1 MKNAAGSIVINTDI
15 DISEAQKKLMQLKR
29 EIKESEDSIAKMQ
42 KDVNAKIKERDR
54 LAQKLDGKQ
63 IKLDAAKQE
72 LDGLKSQQA
81 PIIQQIEEV
90 QQKIADA
97 TAEAAKFKQAW
108 LDGTPGA
115 DKDWTLAQDQV
126 DTLKVRYQELLAQ
139 AEKLDPAILKAS
151 DHVAAQEKEVE
162 AARAAWSNV
171 KHEVRNINMELE
183 TERTRLA
190 GMVNEAGDLT
200 IQEVCS
206 AEATR
211 GLSRATTEAD
221 TRMDRFVN
229 RVKGLAKRVFVF
241 SLITAALR
249 SLRGWLG
256 NVIQT
261 NDEAAAAMARLKGA
275 LLTLA
280 QPLLSVLIPA
290 LTVVINLLARLV
302 TVAAQLIAMIF
313 GKSIKQT
320 SAAAKAMNAEKKA
333 IEGVGGAAKDA
344 AKNLSG
350 LDEINTWDSGSSG
363 GAGGGAGGG
372 GISPDFDLD
381 GMGVAEDRLKDI
393 LGLVEAIAAG
403 LLTWKLSK
411 MFGLNLGQ
419 SLALFAA
426 IIGAVEFVKGLFDA
440 WANGASAENVRQMLI
455 GLTVAAVGLGIAF
468 GPVAAGVALVVG
480 GLAML
485 VTGFQD
491 AVKNGFNLHNMLLTL
506 SGIIATGLGISLLT
520 GSVIPVLIASIL
532 ALLVAI
538 AFFTGHGEELLNG
551 LRDVFGGFIDFITG
565 VFSGDWAKAMGGIE
579 RMFQG
584 LKMALGA
591 IIDGVKDLFL
601 RFLDWIDQKTN
612 GKLKPILDFI
622 RNCVKVTFDAIK
634 TTVGNVV
641 DAVKQI
647 FSGIIT
653 FLRGVFT
660 GNWKMAWDG
669 IKSVFKGV
677 WNGVV
682 SILEGAVNL
691 IIRGVN
697 WLVSQLN
704 KIHVDIPSWVPGIG
718 GRSVGINIP
727 SVSYVSIP
735 RLAKGAVIPPNR
747 EFMAVLGDQKSGNN
761 IETPESLLRQIVRE
775 EMSNKDGG
783 SYRFTAQI
791 NRRVLFDQMIEE
803 GKLRQVSTG
812 RNPFMAL

>member
-1 MKNAAGSIVINTDI
+1 MSADGSIVIKTKV
-15 DISEAQKKLMQLKR
+15 EADDAQATKELERLNRRIQTLEDKIAKDKQFKMQLLP
-29 EIKESEDSIAKMQ
+29 ESNELEAALDSAKAKLAEMQ
-42 KDVNAKIKERDR
+42 NGGAFTSD
-54 LAQKLDGKQ
+54 Q
-63 IKLDAAKQE
+63 IKD
-72 LDGLKSQQA
+72 
-81 PIIQQIEEV
+81 
-90 QQKIADA
+90 
-97 TAEAAKFKQAW
+97 
-108 LDGTPGA
+108 
-115 DKDWTLAQDQV
+115 
-126 DTLKVRYQELLAQ
+126 Q
-139 AEKLDPAILKAS
+139 AETVRSLQARWDAIQKQVERYDKSIRSAS
-151 DHVAAQEKEVE
+151 IDLLNAQE
-162 AARAAWSNV
+162 RAGEIT
-171 KHEVRNINMELE
+171 HNM
-183 TERTRLA
+183 
-190 GMVNEAGDLT
+190 VS
-200 IQEVCS
+200 S

-506 SGIIATGLGISLLT
+506 AGIIATGLGISLLT

-538 AFFTGHGEELLNG
+538 AVFTGHGEELLNG

-584 LKMALGA
+584 LKMAIGA

-761 IETPESLLRQIVRE
+761 IETPEDLLRQIVRE

-791 NRRVLFDQMIEE
+791 NRRTIFDEVIEE
-803 GKLRQVSTG
+803 GKMRQVSTG
-812 RNPFMAL
+812 KNPFTTI